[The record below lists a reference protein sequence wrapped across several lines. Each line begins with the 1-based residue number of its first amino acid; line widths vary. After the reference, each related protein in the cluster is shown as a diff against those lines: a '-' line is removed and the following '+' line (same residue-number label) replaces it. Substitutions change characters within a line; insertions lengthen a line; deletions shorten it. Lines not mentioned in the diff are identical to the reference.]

1 MGKFYV
7 GQLDARLVALD
18 QRTGEP
24 AWSIQAEKWQD
35 GFTITSAPLYFN
47 GMVITGF
54 AGGEIGVRGR
64 VKAYSAKDGSLL
76 WTFYTI
82 PGPGHIGHDTWP
94 QTGEAWLH
102 GGASVWQTPAVDPAL
117 GLLYLS
123 TGNPAPDY
131 NGVVRAGDNLFSASI
146 VAIDVKTGQYRWHF
160 QEVHHD
166 IWDYDA
172 PNPVVL
178 FDLAA
183 GGVTRKAIAQA
194 GKTGWVYIL
203 DRTNGKPIVGI
214 EERPVPQEPRQATA
228 ATQPYPMGDAIVP
241 QSVDIAPI
249 GFTLVNQGRIFTPFV
264 GAQGVI
270 AAPSFAGG
278 VNWPP
283 SSYDPVRQVLLV
295 CAYDAVGKF
304 IGGDRDFEI
313 PSPGKHYEGGVSA
326 FADLPRMGIFAAM
339 DMRTNRIV
347 WRNRWP
353 DLCQSGSATTAGGL
367 VFVGRNDGRL
377 MSLDAETG
385 LPLWEFQTG
394 AGMHATPSVFEY
406 QREAVSRRLF
416 SREHA
421 LGHGAR
427 RQRVAVR
434 FAGNAEGDDAGR
446 YGGAC
451 GCARVDNGT
460 GTGRCQARRR
470 GLSTDVRRLPRRQ
483 RGGRPRRPV
492 AGSGS
497 RRFRGCS
504 DDHRRKRPDA
514 SIQSVADGAA
524 DPGRRLLCRADL
536 RSIDVCGS
544 DQKNSLAL
552 ACRARS
558 ISAANRVVVL
568 HGPCNL
574 QRSRLGTSLDKVDT
588 STKPRCPMRRL
599 PHRTKRC
606 HDVATTRGDSRGRRR
621 MRADARAGGSW

>member
-1 MGKFYV
+1 MKKYVRTTGIVFLLAAAWQGGNGVAQQSASIRPAPAFTAEQLVALPRQGWLTDGGNLFNQRYSPLTTLNRNNVSQLKGVWRTHLRGSGLEGKYSGEAQPLVHDGVVFIVTGANSVFALSVDTGEILWHYDAKLDPGLTTVCCGWTSRGLGLGDGKIYV
-7 GQLDARLVALD
+7 GQLDANLVALD
-18 QRTGEP
+18 QRTGKP
-24 AWSIQAEKWQD
+24 VWSIQAEKWQD
-35 GFTITSAPLYFN
+35 GFTITSAPLYYD

-82 PGPGHIGHDTWP
+82 PGPGQVGHDTWP
-94 QTGEAWLH
+94 QTGEAWRR
-102 GGASVWQTPAVDPAL
+102 GGATIWQTPAVDPAL
-117 GLLYLS
+117 NLLYFS
-123 TGNPAPDY
+123 TGNAAPDY

-146 VAIDVKTGQYRWHF
+146 VAVDVRTGQYRWHF

-172 PNPVVL
+172 PNPVIL
-178 FDLAA
+178 FDLVTADA
-183 GGVTRKAIAQA
+183 TRKAIAQA

-203 DRTNGKPIVGI
+203 DRTNGKPILGI

-228 ATQPYPMGDAIVP
+228 ATQPYPIGDAVVP

-283 SSYDPVRQVLLV
+283 SSYDPVRQVLFV

-326 FADLPRMGIFAAM
+326 FADLPLMGIFAAM

-406 QREAVSRRLF
+406 QTGSRTSSPIQPGTRY
-416 SREHA
+416 R
-421 LGHGAR
+421 AR
-427 RQRVAVR
+427 RTAI
-434 FAGNAEGDDAGR
+434 
-446 YGGAC
+446 AC
-451 GCARVDNGT
+451 GC
-460 GTGRCQARRR
+460 
-470 GLSTDVRRLPRRQ
+470 
-483 RGGRPRRPV
+483 
-492 AGSGS
+492 
-497 RRFRGCS
+497 
-504 DDHRRKRPDA
+504 
-514 SIQSVADGAA
+514 SV
-524 DPGRRLLCRADL
+524 C
-536 RSIDVCGS
+536 
-544 DQKNSLAL
+544 
-552 ACRARS
+552 
-558 ISAANRVVVL
+558 
-568 HGPCNL
+568 
-574 QRSRLGTSLDKVDT
+574 
-588 STKPRCPMRRL
+588 
-599 PHRTKRC
+599 
-606 HDVATTRGDSRGRRR
+606 RGR
-621 MRADARAGGSW
+621 